1 MYVWIIYFSS
11 GDTSCS
17 GHYNNVSIG
26 FCTAGKCFIVYWNQ
40 HFCISL
46 TRIIQGWTLILL
58 FKLEKWTFSI
68 FYLWYFDFNR
78 LQFYWKYTEKWF
90 AFDMIQLKFFFIKNT
105 CKWQLVT
112 VNVFQM
118 STLEDPTMLIQV
130 PIFLIYVLVNKDK
143 CTCNSLQMAG

>member
-40 HFCISL
+40 YFCIFL

-68 FYLWYFDFNR
+68 FYLWYFDLDCNFIENI
-78 LQFYWKYTEKWF
+78 LKNDWLLTWF
-90 AFDMIQLKFFFIKNT
+90 SLIFFFIKNT

-112 VNVFQM
+112 MNVFQM